1 MRIRSVGALLGLSM
15 AAGLPVLAAQGAAGG
30 QDTRPGLA
38 VFAFTNGGSYG
49 QQKEDYDALER
60 GMAGMLISEVA
71 VNPPVRV
78 VERENLQHL
87 VDEQNLGAAG
97 RVDAATAA
105 KIGKIVGAKY
115 AILGSFIDLYGDFKV
130 DVRVVNVETTEIVK
144 TESVRMQRD
153 HLFDIV
159 RNLGASLNKDL
170 NLPPLPRQVS
180 EQHMSRPV
188 VPTEALT
195 YYSRALLY
203 HDHGQKD
210 KAIEMYRQA
219 LTVFP
224 QYTEA
229 QEGLR
234 REQNS

>member
-1 MRIRSVGALLGLSM
+1 MRMRALIALLGLGL
-15 AAGLPVLAAQGAAGG
+15 AAGVQTSSAQGGG

-60 GMAGMLISEVA
+60 GMAGMLISELGA
-71 VNPPVRV
+71 NPALRV
-78 VERENLQHL
+78 VERENIQRL
-87 VDEQNLGAAG
+87 VDEQNLGASG
-97 RVDAATAA
+97 RVDDQTAA
-105 KIGKIVGAKY
+105 KIGKLVGARY
-115 AILGSFIDLYGDFKV
+115 AIMGSFIDLYGDFRV
-130 DVRVVNVETTEIVK
+130 DVRVVNVETSEIIK
-144 TESVRMQRD
+144 TEKLTMQRD
-153 HLFDIV
+153 HLFDLV
-159 RNLGASLNKDL
+159 RDLASALNKDL

-180 EQHMSRPV
+180 EERMSRQ

-203 HDHGQKD
+203 HDRGQKQ
-210 KAIEMYRQA
+210 KAIEMYQQA
-219 LTVFP
+219 LSVFP
-224 QYTEA
+224 SFTEA